1 MRNTADSK
9 EGNMYEKVYA
19 IPNPATPNQPVRF
32 DAGLCTGCNSC
43 VDACHTDIFI
53 PNPEK
58 GKAPIILYPDE
69 CWFCGSCVEQCPVPG
84 AIKMEHPLNQKV
96 GWKRKA
102 TGEIFRI
109 GMKNPPPPNNRPPVG
124 GW

>member
-1 MRNTADSK
+1 
-9 EGNMYEKVYA
+9 MYEKVYA

-32 DAGLCTGCNSC
+32 DAELCMGCNSC

-84 AIKMEHPLNQKV
+84 AIWMEHPLNQKV

-102 TGEIFRI
+102 TGEVFRI
-109 GMKNPPPPNNRPPVG
+109 GMKNPPPPNKRPPVG